1 MQESFWWW
9 QCTDRYIISLFP
21 HLHTP
26 FPSFSPSLINL
37 TVPVDVK
44 HHVYLLTTYCM
55 RVHELCES
63 RGGRP
68 GLSVLM
74 NLTVSVD
81 VKQHW
86 TVLRHWSQ
94 FVPNMSTDIREHE
107 ALLHHYYCMFT
118 LSRRCFVSE
127 FIITGPVSVILKRLD
142 LKCCEIHICSPA
154 PYHTHTHR
162 HKGLHTPTTEGNNRN
177 GNLGQAKLAQTR
189 VCLRKN
195 EQFVRNIDHYSFSTV
210 ALSFIVTLSMTI
222 QGYFRTE
229 KYKMTSRRGGWRCR
243 REKLETKAKNNDKEQ
258 VTGPGDILVLRMS
271 FLR

>member
-1 MQESFWWW
+1 
-9 QCTDRYIISLFP
+9 
-21 HLHTP
+21 
-26 FPSFSPSLINL
+26 
-37 TVPVDVK
+37 
-44 HHVYLLTTYCM
+44 M
-55 RVHELCES
+55 RVQELCES

-74 NLTVSVD
+74 SLTVSVD

-94 FVPNMSTDIREHE
+94 FVPNMSTDIRGHE

-127 FIITGPVSVILKRLD
+127 LILTGPVSVILKRLD

-154 PYHTHTHR
+154 PHHTHTHR
-162 HKGLHTPTTEGNNRN
+162 HKGLPTTEGNNRN

-222 QGYFRTE
+222 QGKRVFQNREIQNDQQTGRVEVQKRKMRNKSE
-229 KYKMTSRRGGWRCR
+229 KQW
-243 REKLETKAKNNDKEQ
+243 
-258 VTGPGDILVLRMS
+258 
-271 FLR
+271 